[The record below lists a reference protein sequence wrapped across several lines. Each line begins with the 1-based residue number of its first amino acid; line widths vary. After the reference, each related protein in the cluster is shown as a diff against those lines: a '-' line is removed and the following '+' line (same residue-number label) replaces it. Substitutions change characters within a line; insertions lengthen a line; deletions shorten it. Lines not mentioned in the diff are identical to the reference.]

1 MAKYII
7 KRVLISIPVLIGV
20 VFVIFFML
28 NVVPGDPVT
37 LMMGEHIKPDLIEA
51 FRERMG
57 LDDPFIVQFFNYL
70 KNALQ
75 GDFGMSYKLKREV
88 SDLIFQAFPQT
99 VKLTLSAAMVA
110 WLIGIPSGIIAAVK
124 QNTLID
130 RGFMTFSLMGV
141 SMPVF
146 WAGLLMQYVFA
157 YKLGW
162 LPVTGYKTWQSFIM
176 PSLVLGW
183 SSAGTIARLTRSNLL
198 EIMKNDFIRTARA
211 KGLRETTVV
220 VGHALKNAML
230 PVVTMMAIQVSS
242 LLGGAVMTES
252 IFGIPG
258 LGRVA
263 VSAIG
268 DRDMPLLQGTI
279 IFTTMLIIAGN
290 LIADLMYSVLD
301 PRIRC
306 E

>member
-1 MAKYII
+1 
-7 KRVLISIPVLIGV
+7 
-20 VFVIFFML
+20 
-28 NVVPGDPVT
+28 
-37 LMMGEHIKPDLIEA
+37 
-51 FRERMG
+51 
-57 LDDPFIVQFFNYL
+57 
-70 KNALQ
+70 
-75 GDFGMSYKLKREV
+75 
-88 SDLIFQAFPQT
+88 
-99 VKLTLSAAMVA
+99 
-110 WLIGIPSGIIAAVK
+110 
-124 QNTLID
+124 
-130 RGFMTFSLMGV
+130 
-141 SMPVF
+141 
-146 WAGLLMQYVFA
+146 
-157 YKLGW
+157 
-162 LPVTGYKTWQSFIM
+162 
-176 PSLVLGW
+176 
-183 SSAGTIARLTRSNLL
+183 
-198 EIMKNDFIRTARA
+198 
-211 KGLRETTVV
+211 
-220 VGHALKNAML
+220 LKNAML